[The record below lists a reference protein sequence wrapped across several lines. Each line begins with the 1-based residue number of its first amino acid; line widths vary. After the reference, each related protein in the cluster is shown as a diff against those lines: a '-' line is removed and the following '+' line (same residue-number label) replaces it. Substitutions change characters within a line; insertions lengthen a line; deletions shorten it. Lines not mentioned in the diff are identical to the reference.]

1 MLTDLPNVLTLSRI
15 AAIPVLIVLASLRL
29 PAGDFAACLIF
40 ALAGITDYLDGKL
53 ARSRKQF
60 SDLGRMLD
68 PIADKLLVGAVLLML
83 AGDGR
88 LGPWGLYPAIIIM
101 CREILVSG
109 LREFLAEIRV
119 GLPVT
124 KLAKWKTTFQIG
136 ALGFLIA
143 GNGTASFLHIGWL
156 PVWLIGI
163 VLLWISAIL
172 TIITGWDYLTAG
184 IRHAELG
191 TGRNDLKARG

>member
-1 MLTDLPNVLTLSRI
+1 
-15 AAIPVLIVLASLRL
+15 
-29 PAGDFAACLIF
+29 
-40 ALAGITDYLDGKL
+40 
-53 ARSRKQF
+53 
-60 SDLGRMLD
+60 
-68 PIADKLLVGAVLLML
+68 
-83 AGDGR
+83 
-88 LGPWGLYPAIIIM
+88 M

-109 LREFLAEIRV
+109 LREFLAEIRI

-124 KLAKWKTTFQIG
+124 RLAKWKTTFQIG

-143 GNGTASFLHIGWL
+143 GNGTAQLLHISWL

-191 TGRNDLKARG
+191 TGRGDAQAGS